1 MELVRGDVVR
11 SIAGHDKG
19 SLMLVCEIS
28 GDDVF
33 VVDGRLRKLEKP
45 KKKNRKHLR
54 FTARPANEPDVPES
68 NSSVRKILAQYSE

>member
-11 SIAGHDKG
+11 SVAGHDKG
-19 SLMLVCEIS
+19 SLMLVCETS
-28 GDDVF
+28 GDNVL

-54 FTARPANEPDVPES
+54 FAARPAEAGVPES
-68 NSSVRKILAQYSE
+68 NIGVRKILAQYSE